1 MNSLQYKLTAACIMT
16 MTFLLGPTACATSQQ
31 VTGES
36 TSELPRGIRWIRS
49 HPVTIY
55 AMCVIDTPLDT
66 DQYQQAGLGPVMIWK
81 TKKNI
86 VEPVVKAGLPW
97 HTHIRVGRQ
106 GRPRLNEE
114 LKEKWRQF
122 FAQNPGA
129 QGILVNDEVK
139 GEEALRI
146 TREGMDWLR
155 DEYPHLLVYSNA
167 NNLTPGGRDKPF
179 LQNWERALKPD
190 VMMVTLYPFLKTGQT
205 EENYFFNLEIIRQV
219 SLEAGIP
226 YWSWVQSFS
235 GRVGYPERLP
245 SESDLR
251 MQLFASLTYGFT
263 GFGFHIY
270 EVGDHPIIRHALI
283 SKGKPSRLYP
293 HAEKAN
299 AEVSRLGQ
307 SLRFLRSTSVQYLPA
322 PGATLPTGVTAWAA
336 ENTSQKIQQ
345 VGGITSSDGLLGQF
359 TDDHGGEYFMLT
371 NLAQGP
377 EMSAKEGEV
386 TFHVKFADGA
396 AALYRLN
403 RYTGKSEKVM
413 NAGGRELAVTLPG
426 GTGDLFKWGD
436 AAFAGL

>member
-1 MNSLQYKLTAACIMT
+1 MNSLPHNLTAACIMA
-16 MTFLLGPTACATSQQ
+16 MTFLFAPTACATSPQA
-31 VTGES
+31 TDE
-36 TSELPRGIRWIRS
+36 TASELPRGIRWIRS
-49 HPVTIY
+49 HPLTLY
-55 AMCVIDTPLDT
+55 AMCVFDAPLDT
-66 DQYQQAGLGPVMIWK
+66 DKYQQVGLGPVMIWK

-86 VEPVVKAGLPW
+86 VEPVIKAGLPW
-97 HTHIRVGRQ
+97 HAHMRVGQQ

-114 LKEKWRQF
+114 LKEKWRQLF
-122 FAQNPGA
+122 TQNPGA

-139 GEEALRI
+139 GEEPLRI

-167 NNLTPGGRDKPF
+167 NDLAPGAREKKF
-179 LQNWERALKPD
+179 LSNWEKALKPD
-190 VMMVTLYPFLKTGQT
+190 VLMVTLYPFLKTGQT
-205 EENYFFNLEIIRQV
+205 VEVYFFNLEYIRQV
-219 SLEAGIP
+219 GLEADIP

-235 GRVGYPERLP
+235 GRVGFPDRLP

-283 SKGKPSRLYP
+283 SRGKPSRLYP

-307 SLRFLRSTSVQYLPA
+307 SLRFLRSTSVHYLPA
-322 PGATLPTGVTAWAA
+322 PGVTLPTGVTAWTAGS
-336 ENTSQKIQQ
+336 TSQKIQQ
-345 VGGITSSDGLLGQF
+345 VDGATSSDGLLGQF

-377 EMSAKEGEV
+377 EMSAKDGEV
-386 TFHVKFADGA
+386 TFKVRFADGA
-396 AALYRLN
+396 ATLYRLN
-403 RYTGKSEKVM
+403 RHTGNSEKVM
-413 NAGGRELAVTLPG
+413 DAGGKELTVTLPG

-436 AAFAGL
+436 PAFAGL